1 MLICKKAGKKGGTK
15 MAQCCGC
22 CEHAVE
28 SMQTQAAVTVEMVNI
43 DGSYREDLPSD
54 SVETLPEPSDKP
66 P

>member
-1 MLICKKAGKKGGTK
+1 

-22 CEHAVE
+22 CEQAVE
-28 SMQTQAAVTVEMVNI
+28 PMQTQAAVTVEIMNI
-43 DGSYREDLPSD
+43 DGSSREDLSSD